1 MQNLSL
7 RWCHTRD
14 VKQTKCIPMVHIW
27 QELSVQIPNE
37 AIGGL
42 KGSPLPV
49 FCLLFPLY
57 CWKSTGKR
65 FVKIFIYFRKT
76 FIFSCNNKPFS
87 ATKWI
92 RIRIL
97 KEYFINPNRCYTLV
111 TRDTSNRDH
120 AGSGSHF
127 LIAIG
132 SLLQQACMS
141 QSRSRNLIKIKHH
154 RDRAQS
160 RSSSI
165 VIKSFHVTG
174 VFFNVLLSVFL
185 RRTKLTSQFTVCV
198 NSLLW
203 LR

>member
-27 QELSVQIPNE
+27 QELCVQIPNE

-97 KEYFINPNRCYTLV
+97 KEYFINLNSFISWWQGTLPIAIML
-111 TRDTSNRDH
+111 DRDH
-120 AGSGSHF
+120 ISLSQLAHF
-127 LIAIG
+127 
-132 SLLQQACMS
+132 C
-141 QSRSRNLIKIKHH
+141 SRHAWANHDQEI
-154 RDRAQS
+154 
-160 RSSSI
+160 
-165 VIKSFHVTG
+165 
-174 VFFNVLLSVFL
+174 
-185 RRTKLTSQFTVCV
+185 
-198 NSLLW
+198 
-203 LR
+203 